1 MIKALATVTVT
12 TLRALAPAANAQEW
26 TCKDYASDP
35 DQLRELEAPAS
46 IGSLTQDQQN
56 CLETNITKAK
66 EQTTK
71 GKISRVLLVNAYAYD
86 TFMWSKLV
94 ERHLAEIDQS
104 DPDVAYLYSFYLYNR
119 PLSPKFEDAIKW
131 TEVALE
137 RKQIWEGDTYVK
149 RVSQLMK
156 VRAMAA
162 AKLWKGASEVG
173 NSDEA
178 EKQRL
183 RTKTFA
189 REWIEYRKSAGL
201 DSTQAE
207 LLCISAAG
215 AAACAI
221 NNTEEGEGGE

>member
-1 MIKALATVTVT
+1 MLNLMLLTLLA
-12 TLRALAPAANAQEW
+12 AGPASAQEDW
-26 TCKDYASDP
+26 TCKDYATDP
-35 DQLRELEAPAS
+35 SLLTEFEAAAS
-46 IGSLTQDQQN
+46 IGSLSQEQQD
-56 CLETNITKAK
+56 CLEKNISAAE

-71 GKISRVLLVNAYAYD
+71 GKMSRVLLVNAYAYD

-94 ERHLAEIDQS
+94 ERHLDEIDQS

-119 PLSPKFEDAIKW
+119 PLSPKFEESIRW

-162 AKLWKGASEVG
+162 AKLWKGAAEVG
-173 NSDEA
+173 NKEEA

-189 REWIEYRKSAGL
+189 REWIEYRKSATL

-221 NNTEEGEGGE
+221 SDDSEGEDGGE